1 MSFSAPEEDEEAPA
15 LEIGE
20 DDAAVD
26 LGIHTLDAPPPS
38 PVEQQV
44 DLTLSED
51 AGTLVLKQ

>member
-1 MSFSAPEEDEEAPA
+1 
-15 LEIGE
+15 LEIGD

-26 LGIHTLDAPPPS
+26 LGIHTLDAPPSS